1 MVIEMSDKGFI
12 PPHGGYQELLSY
24 QRSVVVYD
32 ATVAFYRDFL
42 RTRQAEEWDKNSKEA
57 LFVRG
62 LASGKIQL
70 NEDGTKATK
79 AAHGTGRNMSRSSH
93 TSLVVTYDA
102 FRSFE
107 TRPADVRANVVICLI
122 HQTNYLLDQQIRKL
136 EQDFLQ
142 EGGLRERMTRARMEM
157 VENRIPFGENL
168 C

>member
-1 MVIEMSDKGFI
+1 MVIEMGDKGFI

-32 ATVAFYRDFL
+32 ATVVFCRDFL
-42 RTRQAEEWDKNSKEA
+42 RTRQAVEWDKDSKEA
-57 LFVRG
+57 LFVRR
-62 LASGKIQL
+62 LASGKIQV

-79 AAHGTGRNMSRSSH
+79 ATHEQRQDRSRTSH
-93 TSLVVTYDA
+93 ASPVITYDA

-107 TRPADVRANVVICLI
+107 NRPADVRANVIICLI

-136 EQDFLQ
+136 EQDFLN
-142 EGGLRERMTRARMEM
+142 EGGLRERMSRARIECR
-157 VENRIPFGENL
+157 NTQRRR